1 MVAGS
6 QNFQTGEI
14 VPKNT
19 VVGKVGSTGRSTG
32 AHLHFEL
39 GEALKD
45 NTVGKILDPIDWL
58 PFFEDPANPGRGFIP
73 STATIQPRTTYT
85 YKKS

>member
-1 MVAGS
+1 MDYNNIIS
-6 QNFQTGEI
+6 RI
-14 VPKNT
+14 HK
-19 VVGKVGSTGRSTG
+19 
-32 AHLHFEL
+32 
-39 GEALKD
+39 
-45 NTVGKILDPIDWL
+45 DWL